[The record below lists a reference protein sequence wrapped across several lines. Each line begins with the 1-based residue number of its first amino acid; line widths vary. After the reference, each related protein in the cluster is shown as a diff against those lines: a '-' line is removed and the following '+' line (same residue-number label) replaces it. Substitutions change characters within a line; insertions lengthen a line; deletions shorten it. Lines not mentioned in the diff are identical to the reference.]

1 MSNGL
6 RFDVVHADEDDL
18 QVTAALHVSELPHGL
33 FPRLGVDFVRRWHR
47 AHLHSPYASVL
58 VVAGE
63 DGPCGFALGTTD
75 RGSNVAWILRHH
87 RSELVAAALRVLVR
101 RPRLAAHFLRTRGL
115 AYARRLLTRTT
126 KPSRVAPVGDVP
138 EASFR
143 PVAVLE
149 AVVVAAQA
157 QGHGVGS
164 ALVDAFLAAAAA
176 RGAESVDLVT
186 KAGPAGAGQ
195 FYERGGWLRVEAHHD
210 RDGDQ
215 VATYRIDPRV
225 VPAR

>member
-1 MSNGL
+1 MSNDL
-6 RFDVVHADEDDL
+6 RVDVVPAGEDDL

-47 AHLHSPYASVL
+47 AHLRSPYAIVL
-58 VVAGE
+58 VVVGE

-75 RGSNVAWILRHH
+75 RASNVSWILRQH
-87 RSELVAAALRVLVR
+87 RAELAAAGLRVLLR

-115 AYARRLLTRTT
+115 AYARRLLSRTT
-126 KPSRVAPVGDVP
+126 QPSRTAPAGDVP

-149 AVVVAAQA
+149 AVVVAART
-157 QGHGVGS
+157 QGRGVGG
-164 ALVDAFLAAAAA
+164 ALVEAFLTAAAA
-176 RGAESVDLVT
+176 RGAQSVDLVT
-186 KAGPAGAGQ
+186 KAGPAGAGP
-195 FYERGGWLRVEAHHD
+195 FYERRGWLRVEAHDD